1 LKAQWADYLAQN
13 FDIQNSLDTSDL
25 KAVENL
31 ISSTRTESKTIWVLG
46 NGGSAATAS
55 HFVADL
61 VKTTK
66 QFSGNS
72 HKTIALHELQSLQ
85 TAYAN
90 DVSYGSAFAET
101 LRDLSSPG
109 DLILII
115 SVSGTSKNLVEARN
129 VADELELKSAC
140 IVGQAGIGLKSRCD
154 AGVVIP
160 SFDYQVVENWHTILL
175 HWFAKTL

>member
-1 LKAQWADYLAQN
+1 MNLQISDYLDQN
-13 FDIQNSLDTSDL
+13 FKVQESIDFSDL
-25 KAVENL
+25 KALEDL
-31 ISSTRTESKTIWVLG
+31 ISKTHADSKTIWVVG

-90 DVSYGSAFAET
+90 DISFTSAFAES
-101 LRDLSSPG
+101 LKDLSSPG
-109 DLILII
+109 DLLLII
-115 SVSGTSKNLVEARN
+115 SVSGTSKNLIEAKL
-129 VADELELKSAC
+129 AAAELHIRTSC
-140 IVGQAGIGLKSRCD
+140 IVGQAGVSLKNDCD

>member
-1 LKAQWADYLAQN
+1 MKPDWDEYISQN
-13 FDIQNSLDTSDL
+13 MDVKDLLDLSHL
-25 KAVENL
+25 EAIENL
-31 ISSTRTESKTIWVLG
+31 ISATRSASKTIWVVG

-72 HKTIALHELQSLQ
+72 HRTIALHELQSLQ

-90 DVSYGSAFAET
+90 DISFSRAFAET
-101 LRDLSSPG
+101 LKDMASPG
-109 DLILII
+109 DLLLII
-115 SVSGTSKNLVEARN
+115 SVSGTSGNLIEARL
-129 VADELELKSAC
+129 AAAELNLKTTC
-140 IVGQAGIGLKSRCD
+140 MVGLAGEALRDLCD

-175 HWFAKTL
+175 HWLAKTV

>member
-1 LKAQWADYLAQN
+1 MKAQWAEYLAQN

-154 AGVVIP
+154 AGVIIP

>member
-1 LKAQWADYLAQN
+1 MKPLWNDYVTQN
-13 FDIQNSLDTSDL
+13 FDIQSSLSVSDL
-25 KAVENL
+25 MAIENL
-31 ISSTRTESKTIWVLG
+31 IESTRTESKTIWVLG

-90 DVSYGSAFAET
+90 DVSYSRAFAET
-101 LRDLSSPG
+101 LKDLSSPG

-115 SVSGTSKNLVEARN
+115 SVSGTSQNLVEARL
-129 VADELELKSAC
+129 VAEELQLRTCC
-140 IVGQAGIGLKSRCD
+140 IVGQAGVGLKNDCD
-154 AGVVIP
+154 AGLVIP